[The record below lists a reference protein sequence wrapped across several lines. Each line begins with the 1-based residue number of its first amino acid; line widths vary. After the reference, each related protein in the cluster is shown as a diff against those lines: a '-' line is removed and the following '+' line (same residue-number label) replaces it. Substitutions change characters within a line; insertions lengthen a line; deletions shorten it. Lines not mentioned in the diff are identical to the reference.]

1 MDSLGKVTAEP
12 RDLKRG
18 ALYFERTTCAECHR
32 FDGKGG
38 STGPDLTGASG
49 RFSPHDLLESILSP
63 SLEVSDQYQQT
74 ELLTTDGEMFVGRIA
89 EQDESRLV
97 LLTGVDYSES
107 VEFQRDEIDA
117 LRPSPLSR
125 MPTGLLDSLTE
136 DAILDLL
143 AYCLS
148 K

>member
-1 MDSLGKVTAEP
+1 
-12 RDLKRG
+12 
-18 ALYFERTTCAECHR
+18 
-32 FDGKGG
+32 
-38 STGPDLTGASG
+38 
-49 RFSPHDLLESILSP
+49 
-63 SLEVSDQYQQT
+63 
-74 ELLTTDGEMFVGRIA
+74 
-89 EQDESRLV
+89 

-107 VEFQRDEIDA
+107 IEFQRDEIDV